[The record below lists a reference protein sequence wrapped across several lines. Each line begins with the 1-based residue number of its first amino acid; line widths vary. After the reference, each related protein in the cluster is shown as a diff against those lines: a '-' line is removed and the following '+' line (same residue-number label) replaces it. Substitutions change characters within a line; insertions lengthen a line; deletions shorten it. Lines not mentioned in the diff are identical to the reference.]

1 MAEFTLKLKTLEA
14 VKENTTTLL
23 EHYKRGEISK
33 SDILELEQEA
43 LQDEEYEVLISI
55 KKVLDY
61 ISIKTCS
68 VNFKKLKS

>member
-14 VKENTTTLL
+14 VRENTNTLL

-43 LQDEEYEVLISI
+43 IEDEEYEVAISI
-55 KKVLDY
+55 KEVIEY
-61 ISIKTCS
+61 ISAE
-68 VNFKKLKS
+68 NKS